1 MRKNLGMNLANP
13 KHEVFVM
20 DLIVPFCF
28 IMSHINISPMDEVNM
43 SVTFILILDSN
54 FIRAAKLPPEYPLH
68 HKYQLI
74 ICYCFIMDWDTTNI
88 ITQLGLQVNQMS

>member
-1 MRKNLGMNLANP
+1 MRKNIEMNLANP
-13 KHEVFVM
+13 KHEVFVV
-20 DLIVPFCF
+20 DLSVPFRF
-28 IMSHINISPMDEVNM
+28 NMSHIDISPMDEVNV

-88 ITQLGLQVNQMS
+88 ITQLGLQVNQLS

>member
-1 MRKNLGMNLANP
+1 MNLANP